1 MSKKFD
7 KFENNLIYAKPGKVL
22 KYFSKNAHLSD
33 RVPHILLQR
42 GDFGSHN
49 KKLGPHGIL
58 YGFLGFFETIYGYGF
73 NFNEG

>member
-1 MSKKFD
+1 
-7 KFENNLIYAKPGKVL
+7 LL
-22 KYFSKNAHLSD
+22 K
-33 RVPHILLQR
+33 R

-58 YGFLGFFETIYGYGF
+58 DGFLGFFETILGYGF